1 MDNTTFK
8 IAGVTYTIYYKDNA
22 EMEGKIGLANFN
34 AQEIWINKSHTV
46 QTKRIAILHEIIHL
60 LDHTYN
66 LKMSE
71 DDVIYS
77 THGLLGLM
85 LDNPSLL
92 NNIQNLEK

>member
-46 QTKRIAILHEIIHL
+46 QTKRIAILHKI
-60 LDHTYN
+60 
-66 LKMSE
+66 
-71 DDVIYS
+71 
-77 THGLLGLM
+77 
-85 LDNPSLL
+85 
-92 NNIQNLEK
+92 